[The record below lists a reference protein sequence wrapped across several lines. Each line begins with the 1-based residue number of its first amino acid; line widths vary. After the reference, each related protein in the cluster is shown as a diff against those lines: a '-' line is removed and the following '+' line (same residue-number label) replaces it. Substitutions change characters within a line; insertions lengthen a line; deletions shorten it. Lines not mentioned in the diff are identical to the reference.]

1 MKKILISFHHWLETI
16 PDKLY
21 PFKRQIEGKW
31 VRGKQAY
38 AQAVEEGFALLGPGK
53 LRYRIVFYRGAWHIV
68 GSVVSMI
75 AITYIAQRVFGS
87 DTALFVLLGTA
98 TLALCLQEFIL
109 HPKRYGQTTRKGIF
123 DIVTWVA
130 PMLVYVAYL
139 VS

>member
-1 MKKILISFHHWLETI
+1 MKKILISLHHWLETI

-31 VRGKQAY
+31 VRGKKAY
-38 AQAVEEGFALLGPGK
+38 VNALEEGFRILGPGK
-53 LRYRIVFYRGAWHIV
+53 LSYRIVFYRGAWHIL
-68 GSVVSMI
+68 GSIVSMV

-87 DTALFVLLGTA
+87 EIALYVLLATAIFALF
-98 TLALCLQEFIL
+98 LQEFIL

-130 PMLVYVAYL
+130 PMLVYVAFL